1 MRKNIPSE
9 EKIMDLFK
17 MFKKIPNVNIDK
29 KYLLAGAIIGV
40 ATPVAYY
47 NRTLLYSC
55 SWTVWQFSLLVIG
68 YTLAWFLSTACVF
81 VFTAGARPAST
92 MSTAAVL
99 GLLAAILHAI
109 VCHFAGNACNF

>member
-1 MRKNIPSE
+1 MKINIPSE
-9 EKIMDLFK
+9 DKTMDLSN
-17 MFKKIPNVNIDK
+17 MFKKIPNLYK
-29 KYLLAGAIIGV
+29 KYLLAAAAVGFV
-40 ATPVAYY
+40 PVAYH
-47 NRTLLYSC
+47 NRTILYEC
-55 SWTVWQFSLLVIG
+55 SWTAWQFFLLAIG

-92 MSTAAVL
+92 MSTASVL